1 MSRKGAHYEA
11 ALEAWLA
18 GRDAAS
24 VRINDLCR
32 AVLPPDPDLSVTRGT
47 EPRPQRL
54 KSFDLVLY
62 GRRRHLLIE
71 IKGRK
76 LTPRKRER
84 PAGDPSV
91 TAPGWRADPW
101 ATLDDVE
108 ALRTWQALFGPPF
121 EAVFVFLFWCV
132 EPEETSRSAATA
144 SPAAVRPVS
153 AHAFVHAGRRYLPR
167 IIRAED
173 YAAGMIARSTSWR
186 TVHLPAGRFERDARP
201 FTADPDA
208 DLPNPT
214 SAPVPDLAAAS
225 PEPARPRR
233 DMLTA

>member
-18 GRDAAS
+18 ERDAAS
-24 VRINDLCR
+24 LRINDLCR
-32 AVLPPDPDLSVTRGT
+32 AVLPPEPDLSVAGGVCRP
-47 EPRPQRL
+47 PRRL

-71 IKGRK
+71 VKGRK

-84 PAGDPSV
+84 PEGDPST

-101 ATLDDVE
+101 ATLEDVE

-132 EPEETSRSAATA
+132 EPDEPSG
-144 SPAAVRPVS
+144 PAARPPAIGPGATRPAP

-173 YAAGMIARSTSWR
+173 YAAGMIARSASWR
-186 TVHLPAGRFERDARP
+186 TVHLPEARFERDARP

-208 DLPNPT
+208 DLP
-214 SAPVPDLAAAS
+214 APIRHEPGRHEPD
-225 PEPARPRR
+225 RPRR